1 MPETYFFN
9 MLSENCENKTNGSYF
24 AEWKAIADIPTLP
37 QMQYCE
43 LYAIT
48 KLMSQL
54 PANCDL
60 QLANSQ
66 TIRMAHYIP
75 IKESIRVNCNRG
87 VNGIDGSMSTAVG
100 FGTDSNKPLF
110 YITGELSF
118 FYDMN
123 SLSIRHLSNKTR
135 ILLINNQGGAVMYDQ
150 PRNTPVEGLPIY
162 LAAGETKTAKGWVES
177 LGFKYLSAKNK
188 EEVDA
193 GVNVLL
199 DESINQPVLL
209 EVFTNLSEDRYCI
222 GDYIHSQDQRS
233 FGEKVSGRLS
243 RMFKK

>member
-1 MPETYFFN
+1 MLVDNCVSKSEGTYYTDW
-9 MLSENCENKTNGSYF
+9 KT
-24 AEWKAIADIPTLP
+24 IADLPTVP
-37 QMQYCE
+37 DMQYCE

-100 FGTDSNKPLF
+100 FGADSDKPLF

-123 SLSIRHLSNKTR
+123 SLSIRHLSKKTR
-135 ILLINNQGGAVMYDQ
+135 ILLINNQGGAVMYDK
-150 PRNTPVEGLPIY
+150 PRNTATNELPIY
-162 LAAGETKTAKGWVES
+162 LAAGESKVAKGWVES
-177 LGFKYLSAKNK
+177 LGFKYLTATNK
-188 EEVDA
+188 KDVDA

-199 DESINQPVLL
+199 DESINSPVLL
-209 EVFTNLSEDRYCI
+209 EVFTNLSEDKFCI
-222 GDYIHSQDQRS
+222 NDYLRSQDQRS
-233 FGEKVSGRLS
+233 FGEKVSEKIS
-243 RMFKK
+243 RMLKK

>member
-1 MPETYFFN
+1 
-9 MLSENCENKTNGSYF
+9 
-24 AEWKAIADIPTLP
+24 
-37 QMQYCE
+37 
-43 LYAIT
+43 
-48 KLMSQL
+48 MSQL

-100 FGTDSNKPLF
+100 FGADSNRPLF

>member
-1 MPETYFFN
+1 M
-9 MLSENCENKTNGSYF
+9 
-24 AEWKAIADIPTLP
+24 
-37 QMQYCE
+37 
-43 LYAIT
+43 
-48 KLMSQL
+48 
-54 PANCDL
+54 
-60 QLANSQ
+60 
-66 TIRMAHYIP
+66 
-75 IKESIRVNCNRG
+75 
-87 VNGIDGSMSTAVG
+87 
-100 FGTDSNKPLF
+100 
-110 YITGELSF
+110 
-118 FYDMN
+118 
-123 SLSIRHLSNKTR
+123 
-135 ILLINNQGGAVMYDQ
+135 
-150 PRNTPVEGLPIY
+150 PIY

>member
-1 MPETYFFN
+1 
-9 MLSENCENKTNGSYF
+9 
-24 AEWKAIADIPTLP
+24 
-37 QMQYCE
+37 
-43 LYAIT
+43 
-48 KLMSQL
+48 MSQL
-54 PANCDL
+54 PENCDL

-100 FGTDSNKPLF
+100 FGADSNRPLF

-123 SLSIRHLSNKTR
+123 SLCIRHLSKKTR
-135 ILLINNQGGAVMYDQ
+135 ILLINNQGGAVMYDR
-150 PRNTPVEGLPIY
+150 PRNTATAELPIY
-162 LAAGETKTAKGWVES
+162 LAAGENKVAKGWAES
-177 LGFKYLSAKNK
+177 LGFKYLTAANK
-188 EEVDA
+188 EEVDL
-193 GVNVLL
+193 GVRNLL
-199 DESINQPVLL
+199 DESIDTPVLL

-222 GDYIHSQDQRS
+222 GDYIKSQDQRS
-233 FGEKVSGRLS
+233 FSEKVGGKLS